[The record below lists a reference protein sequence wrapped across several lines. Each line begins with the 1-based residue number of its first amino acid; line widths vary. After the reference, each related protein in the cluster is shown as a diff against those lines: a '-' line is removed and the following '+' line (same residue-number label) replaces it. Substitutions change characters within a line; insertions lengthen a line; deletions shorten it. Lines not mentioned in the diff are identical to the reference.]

1 MRGLRMLIFCLL
13 AVFAF
18 PALAAAAEV
27 TQVVTTDTAKKLTI
41 EVHFDTE
48 VQPVDKYYY
57 DGNYV
62 DLYVEHLKVPSK
74 WRKDYSASDPSS
86 DNFFKVARFQS
97 VDNEYHFRFYL
108 VKPADPSDVVVAM
121 QGDFVK
127 FELSKPFYKLP
138 LPGEDNGEPGTEEEG
153 GDQGAA
159 EDSDTQFIPDSTGDD
174 TPDAI
179 EIEFTPVEGDT
190 GETDGDTV
198 DGTTTETYTPVE
210 PQTQGAA
217 EPAADDGYTLELID
231 ATPVARVQVSNT
243 AFNEAVMMLVAG
255 TGFNVIIGPEVDAE
269 TATLDFTQKEMSLKS
284 ALDILSLVY
293 SLKYVVEDD
302 AIIIQSQ

>member
-1 MRGLRMLIFCLL
+1 MIILCLL

-18 PALAAAAEV
+18 PALAAAVEV
-27 TQVVTTDTAKKLTI
+27 TKVVTTDTAKKLSI
-41 EVHFDTE
+41 EVHFDAE

-62 DLYVEHLKVPSK
+62 DLYIENLKVPSK

-86 DNFFKVARFQS
+86 DNFFKVARFET

-108 VKPADPSDVVVAM
+108 EKPADPSDVVVAM

-138 LPGEDNGEPGTEEEG
+138 LPGEDNGES
-153 GDQGAA
+153 GAE
-159 EDSDTQFIPDSTGDD
+159 EDSGAEGVEEDGDTQFIPDAGDTG

-179 EIEFTPVEGDT
+179 EIEYTPVEGET
-190 GETDGDTV
+190 GEADGDTA
-198 DGTTTETYTPVE
+198 DGTATEIYTPVE
-210 PQTQGAA
+210 PAAPDTA
-217 EPAADDGYTLELID
+217 EPTVDDDRYTLELID

-284 ALDILSLVY
+284 ALDILALVY
-293 SLKYVVEDD
+293 GLKYVVEDD